1 MKMKKILS
9 MGALGLVLAC
19 STSIGASAATI
30 PSNTDLIK
38 IFVNQY
44 ENGTNPIGVLSGV
57 NKDTKLGDVVNDDV
71 LTEIDSQLSN
81 HPYVN
86 IIIDQIYRN
95 KDNTISTVL
104 NKIFA
109 DETTFSN
116 YKSKFIEI
124 AEKVQAMDTKV
135 GDERIVAEQ
144 KVVTIVKAFD
154 ESFNVVFGKDSLG
167 KTTASIEKDGHA
179 LIQLNSDNLQTIID
193 TVKNLTWKD
202 VSDAKALLRN
212 Q

>member
-1 MKMKKILS
+1 MKMKKVLS

-44 ENGTNPIGVLSGV
+44 ENGTNPMGVLSGV
-57 NKDTKLGDVVNDDV
+57 DKDTKLGDVVNDDV
-71 LTEIDSQLSN
+71 LNEIQSQLSN
-81 HPYVN
+81 HSYVN
-86 IIIDQIYRN
+86 ILIDQIYRN

-109 DETTFSN
+109 DEATFSS

-135 GDERIVAEQ
+135 GVERIAAEQ
-144 KVVTIVKAFD
+144 KVVDIAKAYD
-154 ESFNVVFGKDSLG
+154 ESFNVVFGKDILG
-167 KTTASIEKDGHA
+167 KTTASIEKDGQV
-179 LIQLNSDNLQTIID
+179 LIQLNSDNLQTVID
-193 TVKNLTWKD
+193 SVESLTWKD
-202 VSDAKALLRN
+202 ISVVKVLLSN
-212 Q
+212 E

>member
-1 MKMKKILS
+1 MKTKKVLS

-30 PSNTDLIK
+30 PSNTDLVK

-44 ENGTNPIGVLSGV
+44 EKGTNPIGVLSGV
-57 NKDTKLGDVVNDDV
+57 DKDTKVGDVVNDDV
-71 LTEIDSQLSN
+71 LTEIDSQLSR

-86 IIIDQIYRN
+86 ILIDKIYRN

-109 DETTFSN
+109 DETTFSS

-135 GDERIVAEQ
+135 GYERIAAEQ
-144 KVVTIVKAFD
+144 KVVDIVKAYD

-167 KTTASIEKDGHA
+167 KTTASIEKDGHV
-179 LIQLNSDNLQTIID
+179 LVQLNSDNLQTVID
-193 TVKNLTWKD
+193 RVESLTWKD
-202 VSDAKALLRN
+202 ISIVKALLSN
-212 Q
+212 K